1 MVVLG
6 GSLKSVNLQTTHY
19 EGLWR
24 KLLLAL
30 CALVF
35 FFALHAK
42 TALYNGAAPVKV
54 TTSTA
59 SKLWLNGQKMQV
71 QSVDSSA
78 CALFWVA
85 VFCLCGLYLHREP
98 FVQSAILVPPSSTL
112 TLLYLRRF
120 LRPPPFQ
127 A

>member
-1 MVVLG
+1 MLG
-6 GSLKSVNLQTTHY
+6 GSLESVNMQTTHNG
-19 EGLWR
+19 GLWR

-78 CALFWVA
+78 CALFWMA

-98 FVQSAILVPPSSTL
+98 FVQSPVLVPPSSTL
-112 TLLYLRRF
+112 TLHYLRRF

>member
-1 MVVLG
+1 
-6 GSLKSVNLQTTHY
+6 VNSRTTHN
-19 EGLWR
+19 EGLSS

-42 TALYNGAAPVKV
+42 TAVYNGGAPAKV
-54 TTSTA
+54 TTATA
-59 SKLWLNGQKMQV
+59 SKLWLNAQKMQV
-71 QSVDSSA
+71 RSVDSSSS
-78 CALFWVA
+78 ALFWMA

-98 FVQSAILVPPSSTL
+98 FVQRVVLVPPSSTL
-112 TLLYLRRF
+112 TLRYMRRF
-120 LRPPPFQ
+120 LRPPPVL

>member
-1 MVVLG
+1 M
-6 GSLKSVNLQTTHY
+6 NLQNTHY
-19 EGLWR
+19 GGLWR

-42 TALYNGAAPVKV
+42 TALYDGAAPVKV

-59 SKLWLNGQKMQV
+59 TKLWLNGQKMQV

-78 CALFWVA
+78 CALFWMT
-85 VFCLCGLYLHREP
+85 VFCLWGLYLHREP
-98 FVQSAILVPPSSTL
+98 FVQSAIPVPPSSTL
-112 TLLYLRRF
+112 TLLYLHRF

-127 A
+127 T

>member
-1 MVVLG
+1 LA
-6 GSLKSVNLQTTHY
+6 GSLESVNLQNTHY
-19 EGLWR
+19 GGLWR

-42 TALYNGAAPVKV
+42 TALYDGAAPVKV

-78 CALFWVA
+78 CALFWMT
-85 VFCLCGLYLHREP
+85 VFCLWGLYLHREP
-98 FVQSAILVPPSSTL
+98 FVQSAIPVPPSSTL
-112 TLLYLRRF
+112 TLLYLHRF

-127 A
+127 T

>member
-1 MVVLG
+1 LP
-6 GSLKSVNLQTTHY
+6 GSFKSVSPQSTNI
-19 EGLWR
+19 EGLGR

-42 TALYNGAAPVKV
+42 IAVYDGASPVKV

-71 QSVDSSA
+71 QPVDISSS
-78 CALFWVA
+78 ALFWMA
-85 VFCLCGLYLHREP
+85 VFCFCGLSFHREP
-98 FVQSAILVPPSSTL
+98 FGQSTLSAPPSSEL
-112 TLLYLRRF
+112 SLHYLRRF
-120 LRPPPFQ
+120 LRPPPVRV
-127 A
+127 